1 MEQNNKITISI
12 PSNDKWVIENLIER
26 FEKSYKIKISI
37 DKEEDRGGVNFFM
50 ISSYQFTP
58 DLIFEIG
65 YYYSGYVRQLRNED
79 KIE

>member
-1 MEQNNKITISI
+1 MEQNNKITIRI
-12 PSNDKWVIENLIER
+12 PSNDRWVIENLIER

>member
-12 PSNDKWVIENLIER
+12 PSNDRWVIENLIER